1 MLPFTEQRYA
11 SALNGILKM
20 FFWDRTFCAVWSEC
34 ICRLYVFLD

>member
-20 FFWDRTFCAVWSEC
+20 FFWDRNLLCCLVRMYLQAMSF
-34 ICRLYVFLD
+34 D

>member
-20 FFWDRTFCAVWSEC
+20 FFLEPSHLCCLVRMYPQAH
-34 ICRLYVFLD
+34 VFLD